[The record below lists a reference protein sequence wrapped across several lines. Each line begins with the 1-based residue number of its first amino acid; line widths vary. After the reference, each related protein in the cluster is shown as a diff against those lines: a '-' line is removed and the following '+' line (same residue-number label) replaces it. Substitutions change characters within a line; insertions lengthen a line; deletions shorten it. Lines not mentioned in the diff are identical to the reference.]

1 MHHNG
6 PTAGARAGAENGGF
20 MNVRDLVKAWADHLV
35 TSRPEDTIESAAT
48 LLSTNNIGALPVR
61 DVDGRLV
68 GVVSERDITRA
79 VARHGVKALALRVAD
94 IMTHDVVTCGPDDS
108 VKSVMETMTR
118 RHIRHLPVVEKGE
131 LVAMLS
137 QRDLMQALVE
147 QTALE
152 LNVLR
157 DYVHA
162 KRS

>member
-1 MHHNG
+1 
-6 PTAGARAGAENGGF
+6 
-20 MNVRDLVKAWADHLV
+20 MNVHDLVKAGADHLV
-35 TSRPEDTIESAAT
+35 TARPEDTIESAAT

-61 DVDGRLV
+61 DIDARLV

-79 VARHGVKALALRVAD
+79 VARHGVKALSLRVAD
-94 IMTHDVVTCGPDDS
+94 VMTRDVITCGPDDS